1 MDKIVKLT
9 EKQKYLIKE
18 LSELTNLYKHLVKEK
33 GENEARQWK
42 FTLDCINFY
51 NIYDVISGKLDLN
64 DVKWI
69 FKENKN
75 KGDLKG

>member
-1 MDKIVKLT
+1 MENILKLT

-18 LSELTNLYKHLVKEK
+18 LSELTDLYKHLVKEK

-64 DVKWI
+64 DVKWT
-69 FKENKN
+69 FKDDKN
-75 KGDLKG
+75 KGELKE